1 MRARQGG
8 GRAHHCAT
16 SFMLT
21 LISFITFAT
30 QWALPSRPSSAWGAR
45 RLRRE
50 LPGCAPAAPGD
61 PPILPVRIH
70 PLSCCLQT
78 CCPRCSCHS
87 FYKRSCGE
95 REREPVSFP
104 LNSYVPTPTRVV
116 KGRRISAKGE
126 SIALIEFEN
135 TEGASSLCRTN
146 KDFPQ
151 GNSRDDT
158 FDLPA
163 RASEDV
169 EIHFSHGPKKKESR
183 SLNPLSFVGVQ
194 KEHAT
199 HSLTGRLGF

>member
-1 MRARQGG
+1 MR
-8 GRAHHCAT
+8 
-16 SFMLT
+16 
-21 LISFITFAT
+21 
-30 QWALPSRPSSAWGAR
+30 SRREIPNPSSSDSPSF
-45 RLRRE
+45 L
-50 LPGCAPAAPGD
+50 LPPD
-61 PPILPVRIH
+61 VL
-70 PLSCCLQT
+70 L
-78 CCPRCSCHS
+78 RCSCHS

-95 REREPVSFP
+95 RKKEPVSFP

-169 EIHFSHGPKKKESR
+169 EIHFSHGPKKKDGERERRAR
-183 SLNPLSFVGVQ
+183 STPSASTLSLVGVQ
-194 KEHAT
+194 KEHAINRAPRI
-199 HSLTGRLGF
+199 GRGCGARGRGHRPVLY